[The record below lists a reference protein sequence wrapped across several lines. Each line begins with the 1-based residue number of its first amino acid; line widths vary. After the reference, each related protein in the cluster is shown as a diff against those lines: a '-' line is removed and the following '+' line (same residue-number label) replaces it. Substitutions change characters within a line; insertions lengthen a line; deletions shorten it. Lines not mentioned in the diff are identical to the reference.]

1 MLLVRNAIRSIT
13 VAAVFLAAPGSNLV
27 VQICQIG
34 KKPALQEVFFYETD
48 ESSHC
53 TFSVRDDTS
62 GIG

>member
-13 VAAVFLAAPGSNLV
+13 VAAVFLAAGSNLV

-34 KKPALQEVFFYETD
+34 KEPALQEVFFYETD

-53 TFSVRDDTS
+53 TFSVGMIRLA
-62 GIG
+62 